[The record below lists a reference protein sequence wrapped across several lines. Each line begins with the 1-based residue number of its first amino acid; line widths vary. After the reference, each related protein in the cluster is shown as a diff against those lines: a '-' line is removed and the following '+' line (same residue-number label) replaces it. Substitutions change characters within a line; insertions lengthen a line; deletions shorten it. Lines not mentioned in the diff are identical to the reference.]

1 MCSILAKHEAV
12 CIMML
17 HTPSL
22 LMHSIK
28 SSPNKG
34 KSISVIAGIANLP
47 AAQRSEKG
55 KRLQHGAS
63 FQCLMGSGN

>member
-47 AAQRSEKG
+47 AAQRSE
-55 KRLQHGAS
+55 
-63 FQCLMGSGN
+63 